1 MSTAA
6 DARILAPRA
15 DGAASKRARRAPSRP
30 ANRARPPLREQ
41 GTQERRQPGAALPWR
56 AVACERHQHPE
67 KAVVGPDRTGSPR
80 AGGPPPPVWLLPPSQ
95 ACSPVRDGREDL
107 FGVLPRAHLVEVRCS
122 EPLVQV
128 ARVVGASEDG
138 VLVDERSAPSM
149 WRRNPSSRRQDAR
162 DRSPGHRPRLGGALP
177 RAGPGE
183 EKPGAKGENRSLGQ
197 AGRRH
202 QQHGPRTGNCSAKD
216 RWRCPEEIKHGRPEM
231 VPGICPGFACR
242 HVPCKEAALVVARD
256 HQGRPALWLRGSV
269 KGSG

>member
-67 KAVVGPDRTGSPR
+67 KAVVGPDRTGSAR

-138 VLVDERSAPSM
+138 VLVDDAERAVHVEAQPLEQAARCQGSIAWPSTAA
-149 WRRNPSSRRQDAR
+149 WRRTASSRTRR
-162 DRSPGHRPRLGGALP
+162 R
-177 RAGPGE
+177 
-183 EKPGAKGENRSLGQ
+183 K
-197 AGRRH
+197 AGR
-202 QQHGPRTGNCSAKD
+202 
-216 RWRCPEEIKHGRPEM
+216 
-231 VPGICPGFACR
+231 
-242 HVPCKEAALVVARD
+242 
-256 HQGRPALWLRGSV
+256 
-269 KGSG
+269 KG